1 MRVDNRRAHGPCTK
15 VLSHWSGVAR
25 WYITSPLRAA
35 RWILVR
41 RNACVQQSA
50 VVMQKFAKL
59 ASFARFHS
67 QFNPQAHHFVSTSAL
82 GGFDEPKN
90 LSAVPEKLYA
100 LPRRS
105 LARWRAFPGTPRGL
119 SATRAKSA
127 AEVLDETPPQPTTR
141 RASHSKQTAGRVRRA
156 RRNTSALGR
165 ERSDGTKAGSVGSRI
180 FGRLSRA
187 DKRTGSFD
195 PPATPDLFLSHVRW
209 RGLEGQR
216 KICSYRC
223 KTPYVMNEKVGSSD
237 C

>member
-1 MRVDNRRAHGPCTK
+1 VIDPEIGQKRCKPQCGRDLRMRVDNRRAHGPCTK

-67 QFNPQAHHFVSTSAL
+67 QFNPQAHHFISTSAL

-90 LSAVPEKLYA
+90 LTAVPEKLYA

-127 AEVLDETPPQPTTR
+127 AEVLMR
-141 RASHSKQTAGRVRRA
+141 RRHSQLHG
-156 RRNTSALGR
+156 
-165 ERSDGTKAGSVGSRI
+165 
-180 FGRLSRA
+180 GRLTQNR
-187 DKRTGSFD
+187 R
-195 PPATPDLFLSHVRW
+195 R
-209 RGLEGQR
+209 EG
-216 KICSYRC
+216 
-223 KTPYVMNEKVGSSD
+223 
-237 C
+237 